1 MDPITAT
8 MAASGGA
15 SLLTPLAIL
24 GASAINATV
33 AYKNT
38 TRNIKAQKERDE
50 RLAELQERH
59 RLEDK
64 RFQIARDRGQEDF
77 QLYRDESSRRFTLE
91 VEAQRMAFQEHMELR
106 RLQFQV
112 RMEQR
117 REEFQTA
124 MQSRQFEHNRE
135 IAQFQAQAMRET
147 QILVA
152 RENAQNMLA
161 NQMVLEALKTFP
173 LNISPMVLLNSRPHT
188 LSSLL
193 RFTVGEQVEVEDG
206 NKKKLLEA
214 KPVDVLQDVLSY
226 AEHPEALNIFIAPV
240 FVDSKLAYQK
250 TLSTKIWEATYQK
263 IESFFTKNYSRDSR
277 TPVVF
282 YPTAW
287 NDKYTSGVHASET
300 LHYFLKDLPC
310 IVLEP
315 KFDGNKFRM
324 AVSSW
329 GLGYGSTEHHRTECE
344 FDVNIDL
351 AIANAV
357 YERSLNALSV
367 INVITETDIMD
378 ADKRKYFV
386 MEQTLEKN
394 KKLYEALN
402 LGEFSVMEA
411 EQRQRLINQIA
422 ALGIG
427 NIFSVDNAQD
437 LEPIA
442 NYFESQIGVTL
453 AMLADIHHLIATNA
467 LPRLPKLMSEGHFSE
482 MLANKAV
489 CEKLC
494 QNYTLALAQIREEE
508 CSLAVD
514 AEESGRIYKT
524 RINESENIRKELGV
538 APPIPLKTWQEQ
550 IRKYTKERVG
560 YENENFEM
568 VWSKFI
574 YNTSKTDL
582 TFLQSIMPQITDED
596 KRDELESKI
605 ENLL

>member
-64 RFQIARDRGQEDF
+64 RFQIARDRRQEDF

-152 RENAQNMLA
+152 RENAQNMLE

-193 RFTVGEQVEVEDG
+193 RFTIGEQVEIEDG

-214 KPVDVLQDVLSY
+214 KPADVLQDVLSY

-402 LGEFSVMEA
+402 IGEFPVMDTDKK
-411 EQRQRLINQIA
+411 QRLINQIA

-442 NYFESQIGVTL
+442 NYFASQIGVTL

-494 QNYTLALAQIREEE
+494 QNYTLALAQIRDEE

-514 AEESGRIYKT
+514 AEESGRIYT
-524 RINESENIRKELGV
+524 NRNNESENIRRELGV
-538 APPIPLKTWQEQ
+538 QPIPSKSWQEL
-550 IRKYTKERVG
+550 IRIYTKEHFG
-560 YENENFEM
+560 YENENFEL

-574 YNTSKTDL
+574 YNTSKSDL

-605 ENLL
+605 ENIQ

>member
-1 MDPITAT
+1 
-8 MAASGGA
+8 
-15 SLLTPLAIL
+15 
-24 GASAINATV
+24 
-33 AYKNT
+33 
-38 TRNIKAQKERDE
+38 
-50 RLAELQERH
+50 
-59 RLEDK
+59 
-64 RFQIARDRGQEDF
+64 
-77 QLYRDESSRRFTLE
+77 
-91 VEAQRMAFQEHMELR
+91 
-106 RLQFQV
+106 
-112 RMEQR
+112 
-117 REEFQTA
+117 
-124 MQSRQFEHNRE
+124 
-135 IAQFQAQAMRET
+135 MRET

-152 RENAQNMLA
+152 RENAQNMLE

-240 FVDSKLAYQK
+240 FVDSKLTYQK
-250 TLSTKIWEATYQK
+250 TLSTKIWEVTYQK
-263 IESFFTKNYSRDSR
+263 IESFFTKYYSRDSR

-357 YERSLNALSV
+357 YERSLNALCV
-367 INVITETDIMD
+367 INIITETDIMD

-402 LGEFSVMEA
+402 IGEFPVMEA
-411 EQRQRLINQIA
+411 EKKQRLINQIA

-442 NYFESQIGVTL
+442 NYFASQIGVTL

-467 LPRLPKLMSEGHFSE
+467 LPRLPKLMSEGHFRE
-482 MLANKAV
+482 MLENKAV

-494 QNYTLALAQIREEE
+494 QNYTLALAQIRDEE

-514 AEESGRIYKT
+514 AEESGRIYTT
-524 RINESENIRKELGV
+524 RNNESENIRKELGV
-538 APPIPLKTWQEQ
+538 ERTIPSKSWQEQ
-550 IRKYTKERVG
+550 IRIYTKERVG
-560 YENENFEM
+560 YENKNFEM

-596 KRDELESKI
+596 KRDELENKI

>member
-1 MDPITAT
+1 MDPITT
-8 MAASGGA
+8 SIAAAGGA

-64 RFQIARDRGQEDF
+64 RFQIARDRRQEDF

-152 RENAQNMLA
+152 RENAQNMLE

-206 NKKKLLEA
+206 NKKKLLDV
-214 KPVDVLQDVLSY
+214 KPMDVLQDVINY

-357 YERSLNALSV
+357 YERSINALSV
-367 INVITETDIMD
+367 INVITETDIME

-402 LGEFSVMEA
+402 LGEFPVMEA
-411 EQRQRLINQIA
+411 EKRKRLINQIA

-427 NIFSVDNAQD
+427 NIFSIDNAQD

-442 NYFESQIGVTL
+442 NYFSSQIGVTL

-467 LPRLPKLMSEGHFSE
+467 LPKLPKLMSEGHFSE
-482 MLANKAV
+482 MLENKAV

-494 QNYTLALAQIREEE
+494 QNYTLALAQIRDEE
-508 CSLAVD
+508 CSLAQG
-514 AEESGRIYKT
+514 EEVGRIRDDRNADISK
-524 RINESENIRKELGV
+524 IRRELGV
-538 APPIPLKTWQEQ
+538 SQIPEKSWKDQV
-550 IRKYTKERVG
+550 RDYVER
-560 YENENFEM
+560 NLHFSDSDFDR
-568 VWSKFI
+568 VWSKFV
-574 YNTSKTDL
+574 NVEDTSIKNNIL
-582 TFLQSIMPQITDED
+582 HQITEDDED
-596 KRDELESKI
+596 YRDQLESRI
-605 ENLL
+605 

>member
-8 MAASGGA
+8 IAASGGA

-64 RFQIARDRGQEDF
+64 RFQIARDRRQEDF

-152 RENAQNMLA
+152 RENAQNMLE

-214 KPVDVLQDVLSY
+214 KPADVLQDVLSY

-367 INVITETDIMD
+367 INVITETDILE

-402 LGEFSVMEA
+402 LGEFYVMEA
-411 EQRQRLINQIA
+411 EKRQRLINQIA

-442 NYFESQIGVTL
+442 NYFASQIGVTL

-467 LPRLPKLMSEGHFSE
+467 LPRLPKLMSEGHFRE
-482 MLANKAV
+482 MLENKAV
-489 CEKLC
+489 CDKLC
-494 QNYTLALAQIREEE
+494 QNYTLALAQIRDEE

-524 RINESENIRKELGV
+524 RINESENIRKELGLEQ
-538 APPIPLKTWQEQ
+538 PIPSKSWQEQ
-550 IRKYTKERVG
+550 IRTYTKERVG
-560 YENENFEM
+560 YDNKNFEM

>member
-1 MDPITAT
+1 MADFETLAAT
-8 MAASGGA
+8 GGGMGIL
-15 SLLTPLAIL
+15 SLIGIGTPEAIL
-24 GASAINATV
+24 GSAGLNATV
-33 AYKNT
+33 AWKNT
-38 TRNIKAQKERDE
+38 TRNIEAQKERDE

-59 RLEDK
+59 RIEDK
-64 RFQIARDRGQEDF
+64 HFQVERDLRHERFQ
-77 QLYRDESSRRFTLE
+77 LE
-91 VEAQRMAFQEHMELR
+91 VEAKRMAFQEHMELR

-112 RMEQR
+112 RMEKQ
-117 REEFQTA
+117 REEFQA
-124 MQSRQFEHNRE
+124 VMQSRQFEHNRE

-152 RENAQNMLA
+152 RENAQNMLE

-173 LNISPMVLLNSRPHT
+173 LNISPMVLLNNRPHT

-214 KPVDVLQDVLSY
+214 KPIDVLQDVLSY

-240 FVDSKLAYQK
+240 FVDSKLVYQK
-250 TLSTKIWEATYQK
+250 TLSTKIWETTYQK
-263 IESFFTKNYSRDSR
+263 IESFFTKYYSRDSR

-357 YERSLNALSV
+357 YERSNKALSSMRIIMKHMLEKEIKDWSTRERTLQRNIDFYNALEVDKLIAGVFSEEDSQQR
-367 INVITETDIMD
+367 IGQIT
-378 ADKRKYFV
+378 
-386 MEQTLEKN
+386 
-394 KKLYEALN
+394 
-402 LGEFSVMEA
+402 
-411 EQRQRLINQIA
+411 

-442 NYFESQIGVTL
+442 NYFASQIGVTL

-482 MLANKAV
+482 MLENKAV

-494 QNYTLALAQIREEE
+494 QNYTLALAQIRDEE
-508 CSLAVD
+508 CSFAQGDEV
-514 AEESGRIYKT
+514 GRI
-524 RINESENIRKELGV
+524 RDNRNAEISDIRRELGV
-538 APPIPLKTWQEQ
+538 SPIPEKLWKDQV
-550 IRKYTKERVG
+550 RDYVER
-560 YENENFEM
+560 YLNFSNTDFDR
-568 VWSKFI
+568 VWSKFVEVE
-574 YNTSKTDL
+574 DM
-582 TFLQSIMPQITDED
+582 SIKKSILRQIPEED
-596 KRDELESKI
+596 DFYIDSLESRM
-605 ENLL
+605 

>member
-1 MDPITAT
+1 MDSITAT

-24 GASAINATV
+24 GASAINATI

-64 RFQIARDRGQEDF
+64 RFQIARDRRQEDF
-77 QLYRDESSRRFTLE
+77 QLYRDDNNRRFTLE

-112 RMEQR
+112 KMEKR
-117 REEFQTA
+117 REEFQIA
-124 MQSRQFEHNRE
+124 LQSRQFEHNRE

-152 RENAQNMLA
+152 RENAQNMLE

-193 RFTVGEQVEVEDG
+193 RFTVGEQVEIKDG
-206 NKKKLLEA
+206 NKKKQLEA
-214 KPVDVLQDVLSY
+214 KPADVLQDVLSY

-357 YERSLNALSV
+357 YERSLNALSA
-367 INVITETDIMD
+367 INVITQTDILE

-402 LGEFSVMEA
+402 LGDFSVMEA
-411 EQRQRLINQIA
+411 DERQRLINQIA
-422 ALGIG
+422 ALGIA

-442 NYFESQIGVTL
+442 NYFASQIGVTL

-467 LPRLPKLMSEGHFSE
+467 LPRLPKLMSEGHFHE
-482 MLANKAV
+482 MLKNKAV

-494 QNYTLALAQIREEE
+494 QNYTLALAQIRDEE
-508 CSLAVD
+508 CNLAID
-514 AEESGRIYKT
+514 IEESSRIYKT
-524 RINESENIRKELGV
+524 RINESENIRKELGLEQ
-538 APPIPLKTWQEQ
+538 PIPSKSWQEQ
-550 IRKYTKERVG
+550 IRIYTKERIG
-560 YENENFEM
+560 YESKSFEM

-582 TFLQSIMPQITDED
+582 TFLQSIMPRITDED

>member
-1 MDPITAT
+1 MDPITT
-8 MAASGGA
+8 SIAAAGGA

-64 RFQIARDRGQEDF
+64 RFQIARDRRQEDF

-152 RENAQNMLA
+152 RENAQNMLE

-206 NKKKLLEA
+206 NKKKLLDV
-214 KPVDVLQDVLSY
+214 KPMDVLQDVINY

-250 TLSTKIWEATYQK
+250 TLSTKIW
-263 IESFFTKNYSRDSR
+263 
-277 TPVVF
+277 
-282 YPTAW
+282 
-287 NDKYTSGVHASET
+287 
-300 LHYFLKDLPC
+300 
-310 IVLEP
+310 
-315 KFDGNKFRM
+315 
-324 AVSSW
+324 
-329 GLGYGSTEHHRTECE
+329 
-344 FDVNIDL
+344 
-351 AIANAV
+351 
-357 YERSLNALSV
+357 
-367 INVITETDIMD
+367 
-378 ADKRKYFV
+378 
-386 MEQTLEKN
+386 
-394 KKLYEALN
+394 
-402 LGEFSVMEA
+402 
-411 EQRQRLINQIA
+411 
-422 ALGIG
+422 
-427 NIFSVDNAQD
+427 
-437 LEPIA
+437 
-442 NYFESQIGVTL
+442 
-453 AMLADIHHLIATNA
+453 
-467 LPRLPKLMSEGHFSE
+467 
-482 MLANKAV
+482 
-489 CEKLC
+489 
-494 QNYTLALAQIREEE
+494 
-508 CSLAVD
+508 
-514 AEESGRIYKT
+514 
-524 RINESENIRKELGV
+524 
-538 APPIPLKTWQEQ
+538 
-550 IRKYTKERVG
+550 
-560 YENENFEM
+560 
-568 VWSKFI
+568 
-574 YNTSKTDL
+574 
-582 TFLQSIMPQITDED
+582 
-596 KRDELESKI
+596 
-605 ENLL
+605 